1 MSAQPGAV
9 LIFNNNTFVI
19 LTAMTGKQGGECII
33 GAFVT
38 DDNNNEAKPIAGI
51 AMAGILVTAA
61 LLLSGLSLITSNQ
74 QPVIAQQQNM
84 TGGGGVT
91 EGGATI
97 TDNTDNT
104 TTDITGSAAQG
115 GNATAIAG
123 GVGGN
128 QSEVR
133 MHIEE
138 ARIALQNND
147 TQGALMQLDLA
158 LSTLGGA
165 GGTQGNMTTDTTI
178 AGTDA
183 TNTNSEDGIPP
194 VGGTSTADEDNEIA
208 DNDAADGNDDE
219 SNSNTDAN
227 RRETDTEEDSECG
240 GVTVG
245 GTSAADD
252 YGCPPDPDA

>member
-1 MSAQPGAV
+1 MSAQPRAV

-19 LTAMTGKQGGECII
+19 LIAMAEKQGRECIK

-38 DDNNNEAKPIAGI
+38 HHNNNEAKPIAGI
-51 AMAGILVTAA
+51 AMAGIMVTAA
-61 LLLSGLSLITSNQ
+61 LLLSGLSLISSNP

-84 TGGGGVT
+84 TDGGVT

-97 TDNTDNT
+97 TDNTT
-104 TTDITGSAAQG
+104 SITGRAAQG
-115 GNATAIAG
+115 GNTTAIAG
-123 GVGGN
+123 EVGGN
-128 QSEVR
+128 QSQVK

-147 TQGALMQLDLA
+147 TQDALMHLDLA
-158 LSTLGGA
+158 LNASGGGA
-165 GGTQGNMTTDTTI
+165 GGTQANMTTDTTI
-178 AGTDA
+178 ADTDA
-183 TNTNSEDGIPP
+183 TNTNSEDGTPP
-194 VGGTSTADEDNEIA
+194 VGGTSAADEDNEIA